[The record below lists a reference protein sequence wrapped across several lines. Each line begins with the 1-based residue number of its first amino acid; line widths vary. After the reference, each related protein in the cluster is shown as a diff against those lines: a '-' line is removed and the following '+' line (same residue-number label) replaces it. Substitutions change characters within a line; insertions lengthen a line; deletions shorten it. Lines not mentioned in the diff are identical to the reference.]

1 MSNSSSGSGMG
12 DILGLFGQGNPV
24 AQFTKSFGQFQKGL
38 DDFLR
43 LVEQFGTTMEQ
54 MGRIAT
60 RVNTLLDDVEPPVR
74 ALMPQVTRT
83 IKAGDVIVDRMG
95 SAVDLLGDLAKGM
108 QPLAQLA
115 ENATG
120 LLGLK
125 NLGSLRNASPGD
137 LMRRATQLATFADLG
152 GGAAEPAP
160 ASSSASARATVTRQ
174 PTTNAAS
181 AKKAPARKAP
191 AKASAPAKKAPAKK
205 APAKKAP
212 AKASA
217 PAKKSGGSSTAKGAA
232 RRG

>member
-1 MSNSSSGSGMG
+1 MSNSSSGSGMS

-24 AQFTKSFGQFQKGL
+24 AQLTKSFGQFQKGL

-83 IKAGDVIVDRMG
+83 IKAGDAIVDRMG

-125 NLGSLRNASPGD
+125 NLGALRNASPGD
-137 LMRRATQLATFADLG
+137 LMRRATQLASFADLG
-152 GGAAEPAP
+152 GGVPEPAA
-160 ASSSASARATVTRQ
+160 ASSTASARATVTRR
-174 PTTNAAS
+174 PPAKAAPAKKAAATKAAP
-181 AKKAPARKAP
+181 AKKAPAK
-191 AKASAPAKKAPAKK
+191 KVAPAKKAPAKK
-205 APAKKAP
+205 APS
-212 AKASA
+212 SA
-217 PAKKSGGSSTAKGAA
+217 ATKRA
-232 RRG
+232 